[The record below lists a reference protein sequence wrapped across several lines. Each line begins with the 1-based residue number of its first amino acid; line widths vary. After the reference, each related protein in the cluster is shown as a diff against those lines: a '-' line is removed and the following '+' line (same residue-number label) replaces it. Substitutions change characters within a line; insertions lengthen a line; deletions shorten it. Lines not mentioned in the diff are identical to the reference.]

1 MDLYFNDSG
10 RGINNWSDS
19 SCWWDGPGGTGSSGF
34 IPEPGTN
41 LNLTIETGCTE
52 EVPSNLDFNIALNAY
67 LATGNTTI
75 PASRAISIFAGGSL
89 NVSLMLTVN
98 GTLNINAP
106 WNSGGAMTINA
117 GGAVYVN
124 DSWAA
129 VSFTNNGTI
138 LVGGGS
144 LSLFSSSS
152 NLSQGTILVNS
163 IGQLSIEPNVTFV
176 NDGIIT
182 LDSSTVNY
190 ISGTLTNNSNV
201 VVGQTCDVAFRP
213 SAVFTNNGTFTFGN
227 AYSTKFKGRIFP
239 QVPSSA
245 SWGNALL

>member
-1 MDLYFNDSG
+1 MDLYFNDTGSG
-10 RGINNWSDS
+10 SSDWSNS
-19 SCWWDGPGGTGSSGF
+19 SNWWDGPGGTGSSGY
-34 IPEPGTN
+34 IPEPGVN
-41 LNLTIETGCTE
+41 LNLTIETSCTSG
-52 EVPSNLDFNIALNAY
+52 VPSNLDFNIALNAE
-67 LATGNTTI
+67 LAANNTTI
-75 PASRAISIFAGGSL
+75 PASRTITIGSGGNL
-89 NVSLMLTVN
+89 NVAILLTIS

-106 WNSGGAMTINA
+106 WNSGALTVNT
-117 GGAVYVN
+117 GGTVIVGEA
-124 DSWAA
+124 WAA
-129 VSFTNNGTI
+129 GSFTNDGTI
-138 LVGGGS
+138 VVGFLGA
-144 LSLFSSSS
+144 LSLFSNSS

-163 IGQLSIEPNVTFV
+163 TGQLSIEPNVTLV
-176 NDGIIT
+176 NDGILT